1 MSASVRSGGGG
12 MVFREHVERRFD
24 YDDGSPMPA
33 SVSPASGRYP
43 QRTDESQPGLRS
55 SALSIA
61 NCRHRDRDDSR
72 RRKQWPRV
80 LDRSKTWQLS
90 GVFEGPLSWWSKQK
104 NRDGAS
110 RRVGNSSDP
119 NRLGP
124 RRRSAGG
131 SIGGLCGQRG
141 GRRPI
146 REFTTPAKILVA
158 LNCKGGRLSFEI
170 AEFVRN
176 SGSPVAYY
184 PRLAIALGGVKEAVF
199 VCQFL
204 YWEGKQSDSERWI
217 HKSLE
222 EIRSETGL
230 SRYEQEGVR
239 RTLEKAGILES
250 RYERLEHRLYFRVN
264 LARLSDCWEAQYP
277 CSETPENNDSPSESG
292 KAAFGKTESKPAVS
306 LANAENQHSGMRKTN
321 IGECGKSTFG
331 NAENQHSFNRTENT
345 MTAERARGRA
355 GPNSSEE
362 KKSSSL
368 ALADKL
374 ARDFRLSRK
383 QQQII
388 ADYCESNGEAYVL
401 QKVEIVSSEPRGN
414 AAKALLA
421 ALRDDWQPPIQCN
434 PRSSNEHA
442 RLEASRALAKRME
455 WTW

>member
-1 MSASVRSGGGG
+1 M
-12 MVFREHVERRFD
+12 RF
-24 YDDGSPMPA
+24 
-33 SVSPASGRYP
+33 
-43 QRTDESQPGLRS
+43 
-55 SALSIA
+55 
-61 NCRHRDRDDSR
+61 
-72 RRKQWPRV
+72 
-80 LDRSKTWQLS
+80 
-90 GVFEGPLSWWSKQK
+90 
-104 NRDGAS
+104 
-110 RRVGNSSDP
+110 
-119 NRLGP
+119 
-124 RRRSAGG
+124 
-131 SIGGLCGQRG
+131 
-141 GRRPI
+141 
-146 REFTTPAKILVA
+146 
-158 LNCKGGRLSFEI
+158 

-199 VCQFL
+199 VCQLL
-204 YWEGKQSDSERWI
+204 YWEGKQSDPERWI

-277 CSETPENNDSPSESG
+277 CSETPENHDSPSESG
-292 KAAFGKTESKPAVS
+292 KAAFGKTEPKPALS

-331 NAENQHSFNRTENT
+331 KAENQHSFNRTENT
-345 MTAERARGRA
+345 TEITTENTMTIPCAYGRA
-355 GPNSSEE
+355 GPDSSEE

-383 QQQII
+383 QRQTI
-388 ADYCESNGEAYVL
+388 AEYCESHGQEYVL